1 LRQSR
6 RQREYNAVSQ
16 QDANEQHIAALRTKT
31 REERELIAALNAK
44 LGDALKQRLKTA
56 SLQLNDVDQFFLGA
70 EILSEK
76 RTPQR
81 LAQWLA
87 HADLW
92 LDIAS
97 MTRKQIEHMADKFGP
112 DARLL

>member
-1 LRQSR
+1 MTP
-6 RQREYNAVSQ
+6 E
-16 QDANEQHIAALRTKT
+16 ANEQHIATLRTKS
-31 REERELIAALNAK
+31 REERERIAALNGK
-44 LGDALKQRLKTA
+44 LGDALRQRLKTA
-56 SLQLNDVDQFFLGA
+56 SLQLDDVDQFFLGA
-70 EILSEK
+70 GILSEK

-97 MTRKQIEHMADKFGP
+97 MTRKQIEDMADKFGP
-112 DARLL
+112 DARSF